1 MAGLS
6 YARCPPLPRALMSRW
21 LPLAALAAVL
31 LAAPASAQISFSFD
45 DLYDYADSGE
55 TVTRDLFD
63 TGTEVPPADQARID
77 ALIALRGAGQTWD
90 FTTITYPIE
99 EQTVTTVYFGGDVA
113 GLPGAS
119 NFPSANYALLNDVPD
134 SDPDGD
140 GYVYADVANDQFITQ
155 GIYAPASGGNP
166 ETVIT
171 YEPDGLQQLTFPIS
185 LGTVTEDQTTQ
196 TIQGFTITTDY
207 RSEVVGSGT
216 LVTPAGSYETLMI
229 EYRVT
234 VSFPGAPA
242 TVTDVYSWVT
252 RDRYVIA
259 DATNF
264 QTPQGPRAYNASYTR
279 RPGGGANQAP
289 TVTGTTT
296 ATTPAGQTV
305 QIDVLANVT
314 DPDGDPLSITAVS
327 DPAHGTAAVGDDG
340 TGRRRAPVVEYTADA
355 GYQGP
360 DSFTFTVSDGTAE
373 ATGTVEVTVMGG
385 IATEDGPGVLAVAVV
400 PNPAARRA
408 RLAVSTSAAG
418 DARVV
423 VVDALGRE
431 VARPHDGPL
440 TAGDHTFALDLVD
453 LAPGVYAAR
462 VTVGGAATTVRLTV
476 AR

>member
-1 MAGLS
+1 MT
-6 YARCPPLPRALMSRW
+6 RCFS
-21 LPLAALAAVL
+21 LAALAAVL
-31 LAAPASAQISFSFD
+31 LAAPATAQITFTFD
-45 DLYDYADSGE
+45 DLYDFADSGE

-63 TGTEVPPADQARID
+63 TGTDVPAADQARID

-90 FTTITYPIE
+90 FTTITYPVQD
-99 EQTVTTVYFGGDVA
+99 QTATTVYFGGDVA
-113 GLPGAS
+113 GLPGAA
-119 NFPSANYALLNDVPD
+119 NFPGANYVLLNDAPD

-140 GYVYADVANDQFITQ
+140 AYVYADASNDQYVSL

-171 YEPDGLQQLTFPIS
+171 YEPDGLQQLTFPIA

-196 TIQGFTITTDY
+196 TVAGFTVTTDY

-216 LVTPAGSYETLMI
+216 LVTPAGSYEALMI

-242 TVTDVYSWVT
+242 TVTNVYSWAT
-252 RDRYVIA
+252 RDRYVTA

-279 RPGGGANQAP
+279 EPGGGTNSAP

-296 ATTPAGQTV
+296 ATAPAGQTV

-314 DPDGDPLSITAVS
+314 DPDGDALSITAVS
-327 DPAHGTAAVGDDG
+327 DPMHGTAAVGDDG
-340 TGRRRAPVVEYTADA
+340 TGRRRAPIVEYTADA

-360 DSFTFTVSDGTAE
+360 DSFTFTVSDGMAE
-373 ATGTVEVTVMGG
+373 ATGTVEVTVSGG
-385 IATEDGPGVLAVAVV
+385 VSTEDGPGVLAVAVL
-400 PNPAARRA
+400 PNPAASRA
-408 RLAVSTSAAG
+408 RIAVSTSAAG
-418 DARVV
+418 DARVI

-440 TAGDHTFALDLVD
+440 GAGDHTFALELGGM
-453 LAPGVYAAR
+453 APGVYAAR
-462 VTVGGAATTVRLTV
+462 VTVGGTASTVRLTV